1 MIPMKLLFFKGS
13 LHCFLRNNLER
24 YLVHVKGYFRT
35 EMALIMEVHFAPT
48 THTEVFRVHI
58 KPSYMIRVV
67 IVTHSDFSGFFLIHR
82 LMSVYVYLP

>member
-1 MIPMKLLFFKGS
+1 MKLLFFKGS

-35 EMALIMEVHFAPT
+35 EMALIMGVHFAPT

-58 KPSYMIRVV
+58 KTQLYDKSRYRD
-67 IVTHSDFSGFFLIHR
+67 S
-82 LMSVYVYLP
+82 